1 MAERVSPKIVEKPQH
16 ASDRSMSPVFSL
28 SVASSSVTQVDS
40 ASTTTAVEV
49 VEEMSSTS
57 YGDVLKEEQLDA
69 SMVKSIE
76 ELANSSK
83 WPFGL

>member
-1 MAERVSPKIVEKPQH
+1 
-16 ASDRSMSPVFSL
+16 MSPVFSL

-76 ELANSSK
+76 ELTNSSK